1 MEIYRVKSQQVEWSL
16 VSRVDIVRTVPEY
29 PSPPFSPNIR
39 YPEYLFDD
47 FSVQN
52 NYVYDGVRE
61 LLIHL
66 RLDERNLGKKAWNP
80 LSFIKPG
87 DTVAVKPNLVS
98 SRHFR
103 SGNILSVI
111 THASVLRPLVD
122 FALIAL
128 KGKGKVI
135 IADSPERMTDFDLI
149 LEKSGIR
156 ELAEYYDKHDIDIP
170 VIDLRL
176 ERIKYGLGA
185 IVRREDLLGDPEGYS
200 LVNLGVDSCFDELS
214 GKKLGRLYGADY
226 NRRVTLRHHS
236 RGKHEYEMANTIL
249 KSDVVISV
257 PKLKT
262 HKKAGISLNMKGFI
276 GCAGNKNLVPHRTLG
291 DPSNGGDSYPGPPVT
306 KRGLIVRRVQD
317 LLQDNLLGVT
327 ESKPSA
333 ILYTLILRAFKLL
346 LRPPRD
352 DLKYGGGQWHG
363 NDTLWRGIVD
373 LARIVYYADKAGKM
387 RDKTQRKFLSVID
400 GIYGADREGPI
411 EPRLRKEGVLL
422 GGLNPV
428 ELDVV
433 GAQLMG
439 FDYRKINQIQKA
451 LEKHRYDLSLNVDDV
466 EIVSDEKKFETLF
479 KLKRNETLAF
489 EPAEQWRGKIELE
502 EQVR

>member
-1 MEIYRVKSQQVEWSL
+1 MSKVAIVKT
-16 VSRVDIVRTVPEY
+16 IPKY

-39 YPEYLFDD
+39 YPEYTFDD
-47 FSVQN
+47 LSAQD

-66 RLDERNLGKKAWNP
+66 KLDEKNVGRTEWDP
-80 LSFIKPG
+80 LDFIKPG
-87 DTVAVKPNLVS
+87 DTVVVKPNLVS

-111 THASVLRPLVD
+111 THASVLRPLID

-128 KGKGKVI
+128 KGRGKVI

-149 LEKSGIR
+149 LEQSGIR
-156 ELAEYYDKHDIDIP
+156 EMVDYYDKHDIDIE
-170 VIDLRL
+170 VMDLRW
-176 ERIKYGLGA
+176 ERIEYGLGA
-185 IVRREDLLGDPEGYS
+185 IVEKKGLPGDPEGYS
-200 LVNLGVDSCFDELS
+200 LVNLGGDSCFDGLS
-214 GKKLGRLYGADY
+214 RDKLERLYGADY

-236 RGKHEYEMANTIL
+236 QGKHEYEMANTIL
-249 KSDVVISV
+249 KSDVIISV

-262 HKKAGISLNMKGFI
+262 HRKAGISLNMKGFI
-276 GCAGNKNLVPHRTLG
+276 GCTGDKNLVPHRTLG
-291 DPSNGGDSYPGPPVT
+291 DPSNGGDSYPRPPRT

-333 ILYTLILRAFKLL
+333 ILYISILRAFKFL

-373 LARIVYYADKAGKM
+373 LARIVSYADKTGKLCD
-387 RDKTQRKFLSVID
+387 RTQRKFFSVID

-428 ELDVV
+428 ELDLV

-439 FDYRKINQIQKA
+439 FDYRSMDQLQKA

-479 KLKRNETLAF
+479 GLKRDQTLAF
-489 EPAEQWRGKIELE
+489 EPAEQWRGKIELKE
-502 EQVR
+502 